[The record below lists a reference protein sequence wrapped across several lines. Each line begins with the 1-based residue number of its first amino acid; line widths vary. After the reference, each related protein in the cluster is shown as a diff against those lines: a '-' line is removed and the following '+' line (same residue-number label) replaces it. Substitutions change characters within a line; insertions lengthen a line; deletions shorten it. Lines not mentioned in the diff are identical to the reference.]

1 MISDMSLEVGI
12 ARTHKAA
19 KQTGILI
26 WSRLMEQ
33 HHNTIISIRFCLC
46 TGLNHL
52 SHMLW
57 LCSIRGKC
65 VDQGV
70 SRISSFAEELGF
82 VVFENVLRGD
92 FHIDLFLE
100 VVDLVFL
107 VLLQACSQ
115 LCDSTSNSEIDL
127 ARVASHQG

>member
-1 MISDMSLEVGI
+1 MSLEVGI

-46 TGLNHL
+46 TDSNYP
-52 SHMLW
+52 SPMLW
-57 LCSIRGKC
+57 LCSIRGEF
-65 VDQGV
+65 VDDCV

-82 VVFENVLRGD
+82 VVFENVLCGD
-92 FHIDLFLE
+92 FHIGLSLE

-107 VLLQACSQ
+107 VLLQVCSQ

-127 ARVASHQG
+127 ALVASHQG